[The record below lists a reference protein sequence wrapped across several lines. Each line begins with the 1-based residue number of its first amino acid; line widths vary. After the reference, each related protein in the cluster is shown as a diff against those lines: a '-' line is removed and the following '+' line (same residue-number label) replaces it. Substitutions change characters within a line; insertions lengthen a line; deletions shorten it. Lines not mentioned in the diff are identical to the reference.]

1 MGYRGVDEHWMACAR
16 GVRGTRD
23 GFLIPGISAA
33 RIYPAPCRPHGGRGQ
48 RGTRSRCLRLG
59 QGTAPAAEHTCTVS
73 PRKCVFVS
81 SCPVTKHLRAQAIFL
96 KNRK

>member
-1 MGYRGVDEHWMACAR
+1 MGYCGVDEPWMACAH

-33 RIYPAPCRPHGGRGQ
+33 GIYPAPCHPHGSRGQ

-59 QGTAPAAEHTCTVS
+59 QGTAPAAEHTCTAS
-73 PRKCVFVS
+73 PRKRVLVS
-81 SCPVTKHLRAQAIFL
+81 SCPVIKLLPAQAIFF
-96 KNRK
+96 